1 MQKRF
6 VQKSFMQKKRALIT
20 AIAVALLGI
29 LIYSQ
34 FREWRDFDWVTFW
47 AQTHHIRGIHILH
60 AIALI
65 YLHYGLR
72 ALRWKIFL
80 KPLKKTSWLG
90 LVPPTL
96 IGFTGLA
103 LLGRPGEFIRPY
115 LIARQAKVSFSSQIA
130 VWTVERIFDL
140 GAFAVLLLCAV
151 LTSNELQQISH
162 PFDFHLFH
170 FFGSHFIHI
179 HYLLTAA
186 LAAEMIAALAIGLA
200 VIAVMIAKY
209 GSLLANWSEAQFR
222 GSRVELGRKVA
233 CKIREFGLGLNTID
247 SPWAFAQLSAVSV
260 AMWFLIAL
268 AYREVTHA
276 YVDVSVLH
284 VLTISKVLLLMASS
298 MLGSMVQLPAVGGG
312 SQVATISALSAIF
325 HVPKESAVSC
335 GMLLWLVTFMSVVPL
350 GLALAHRARLSLR
363 QLSKESAQAEAA
375 RTPATI

>member
-1 MQKRF
+1 MQNKRT
-6 VQKSFMQKKRALIT
+6 LIT
-20 AIAVALLGI
+20 AVVVALLGI

-34 FREWRDFDWVTFW
+34 VREWRDFDWATFW

-80 KPLKKTSWLG
+80 KPLKKDASWLG

-140 GAFAVLLLCAV
+140 GAFAVLLLLAV
-151 LTSNELQQISH
+151 LASDELQHISH
-162 PFDFHLFH
+162 PFRFYLIHI
-170 FFGSHFIHI
+170 FGRHFIHVE
-179 HYLLTAA
+179 YVLTAA

-200 VIAVMIAKY
+200 IIAVAIAKY
-209 GSLLANWSEAQFR
+209 GNQLAGWSETQFR

-233 CKIREFGLGLNTID
+233 SKIREFGLGLNTVD
-247 SPWAFAQLSAVSV
+247 SPWAFAELSAVSV

-276 YVDVSVLH
+276 YVDVPVLH
-284 VLTISKVLLLMASS
+284 VLTVSKVLLLMASS

-335 GMLLWLVTFMSVVPL
+335 GMLLWLVTFMSVAPL

-363 QLSKESAQAEAA
+363 QLSKESAQAEAESA
-375 RTPATI
+375 SPATI